1 MDKRVGPA
9 TMDQL
14 YHIFSTRSF
23 CGLVGPQGTIVEA
36 HQYFGVP
43 DIYERGEW
51 DDRNPDFEVS
61 VVLERIKFLAY

>member
-1 MDKRVGPA
+1 MLR
-9 TMDQL
+9 
-14 YHIFSTRSF
+14 
-23 CGLVGPQGTIVEA
+23 CTIVEA